1 MTQWGKVHRWATRV
15 THSAFYGPRRCDGH
29 RGRGGVGRLYGP
41 TPAVAEAMQHYE
53 DLRRK
58 RTAGIQRGSRRN
70 AKVFHLSGIAAGTQS
85 CGWARAGQY
94 MDELFRYDPLTVV
107 SDKRSRSQISLF
119 DLGLLAEFAI
129 CADMPQRG
137 DVS

>member
-1 MTQWGKVHRWATRV
+1 MRDEDAAVLAGCMAR
-15 THSAFYGPRRCDGH
+15 
-29 RGRGGVGRLYGP
+29 

-70 AKVFHLSGIAAGTQS
+70 AKVFHLSGIAA
-85 CGWARAGQY
+85 WARNRAAGRARANT

-107 SDKRSRSQISLF
+107 SYKRSRSQ
-119 DLGLLAEFAI
+119 D
-129 CADMPQRG
+129 
-137 DVS
+137 